1 MDQENILEP
10 SSQQDNVGSNE
21 NINNDD
27 DLETCTICG
36 KSYKTKDGLV
46 QHENEKHSEHH
57 EYPLNIP
64 SPQYYLIEFKKKI
77 SL

>member
-21 NINNDD
+21 NINDD

-36 KSYKTKDGLV
+36 KSYKTKDGLA
-46 QHENEKHSEHH
+46 QRENEKH
-57 EYPLNIP
+57 LNIVNI
-64 SPQYYLIEFKKKI
+64 L
-77 SL
+77 

>member
-10 SSQQDNVGSNE
+10 PSQQDNVGSNE
-21 NINNDD
+21 DINDD

-46 QHENEKHSEHH
+46 QCENEKH
-57 EYPLNIP
+57 LNIVNI
-64 SPQYYLIEFKKKI
+64 L
-77 SL
+77 